1 MGVELPRLQFDED
14 DDEVFPPPPDWKPR
28 RINPNAITYHDK
40 YVVLYDYS
48 EIDQG
53 TAIKELKDLLHDL
66 DSVGLHTE
74 VRAGHEQTLLIF
86 VKAPRELL
94 GNYVYKSR
102 VKDWLYG
109 VSSERPAVGAK
120 NQVVDGAFEAED
132 LLSMFHIVSWSKSLG
147 GAGITPGLG
156 KWTNVKS
163 IFPLHNEKVNQG
175 LLIDLSK
182 RIFLTRS
189 DLDRIRNLFGAKVAM
204 YFAFLQTYTVFLFL
218 PAGAGFLA
226 WALLPKY
233 SLGFALLIELWCI
246 TFLEYW
252 KLQEVDL
259 SIRWTVRGTGELK
272 VNRPKFKP
280 DKIIRDDTGELLHHY
295 ARWKQVVWQIPQIPF
310 FIAALVSL
318 GSIIVVVFALEVLI
332 SEAYEGPY
340 KYYLEYLPTVILAVL
355 LPRIS
360 GFLEGMTTILT
371 EWENHRTADTYE
383 MSQTQKLFVL
393 NFIVSYLP
401 IFLVAFVYVPF
412 GDVIV
417 PRLEGLVHRFVP
429 ASHLTSAFQSDP
441 DKLRNE
447 VIALTVTGQ
456 ITGAGMELA
465 LPYVMHKAR
474 SWYRDWRSARLTRAK
489 TIDFKA
495 VMTDDPIEVDFL
507 RRARNE
513 ADLELYDVQ
522 ADYLEMILQFGYLA
536 LFSPVWPLVP
546 IGFLVNNWFELRSDF
561 IKICHGSQRP
571 DPVRA
576 DSIGP
581 WIESLEF
588 LTWAG
593 TISTATIVHIFGDPI
608 TFGGHLFRRGEW
620 WSLPLTVFLSEHVYM
635 LFRAVV
641 RHVLHRIGSEQ
652 IRRER
657 RERYVMRKQFL
668 AELEANNRAASGLDV
683 KERERRKSV
692 LVTGADIFWTKQVDD
707 EASLEAGASIIQ
719 MVKADAEDP
728 LAYVVKQD

>member
-1 MGVELPRLQFDED
+1 MGWEPPKLQFDD
-14 DDEVFPPPPDWKPR
+14 ADEVFPPPPDWKPR
-28 RINPNAITYHDK
+28 RIDEDAITYRDK

-48 EIDQG
+48 EIDQDK
-53 TAIKELKDLLHDL
+53 AIQELGELVRDL

-86 VKAPRELL
+86 VKAPREVL

-120 NQVVDGAFEAED
+120 NQIVDGAFEAED
-132 LLSMFHIVSWSKSLG
+132 LLSMYHLVSWSKSLG

-156 KWTNVKS
+156 KWERVKS
-163 IFPLHNEKVNQG
+163 IFPLHNERVNQG

-182 RIFLTRS
+182 RIFLTRT

-204 YFAFLQTYTVFLFL
+204 YFAFLQTYIVFLFF
-218 PAGAGFLA
+218 PAVAGFLA
-226 WALLPKY
+226 WAFLPKY

-259 SIRWTVRGTGELK
+259 GIRWTVRGTGELK
-272 VNRPKFKP
+272 VNRPKFQP
-280 DKIIRDDTGELLHHY
+280 DKITRDQTGELVHHY
-295 ARWKQVVWQIPQIPF
+295 AKWKQVVWQIPQIPF
-310 FIAALVSL
+310 FVASLVSL
-318 GSIIVVVFALEVLI
+318 GGIIVMVFALEVLI

-340 KYYLEYLPTVILAVL
+340 KYYLEYLPTVLLAVL

-360 GFLEGMTTILT
+360 GFLEGVTTTLT

-393 NFIVSYLP
+393 NFIISYLP

-417 PRLEGLVHRFVP
+417 PQLEALVHRFIS
-429 ASHLTSAFQSDP
+429 ASHMTSAFHSDP

-456 ITGAGMELA
+456 ITGAGEELI
-465 LPYVMHKAR
+465 LPYILHKGR
-474 SWYRDWRSARLTRAK
+474 SWYRDWRSARLSRAK
-489 TIDFKA
+489 TIDFKT
-495 VMTDDPIEVDFL
+495 VMADDPAETEFL

-513 ADLELYDVQ
+513 ADLETYDVQ

-593 TISTATIVHIFGDPI
+593 SISTAAIVHIFGDRD
-608 TFGGHLFRRGEW
+608 TWGGHLLHRGEW
-620 WSLPLTVFLSEHVYM
+620 WSLPLTVFVSEHVY
-635 LFRAVV
+635 LLSRAVV
-641 RHVLHRIGSEQ
+641 RNVLNRIGSEQ

-668 AELEANNRAASGLDV
+668 AELEANNKAATGLDV

-692 LVTGADIFWTKQVDD
+692 RVTGADLFWTKQVDA
-707 EASLEAGASIIQ
+707 ELSYEAGANIIRTL
-719 MVKADAEDP
+719 KADAEHPSDFE
-728 LAYVVKQD
+728 VKEE